1 MFLIIGSGNLAI
13 RLATWCQSSRS
24 CIIVGLSE
32 KLPVQQQD
40 ELENVEVMALPH
52 AVSLNSL
59 PLGDRN
65 PTAVLLLDPSA
76 LDDSDPI
83 QALNT
88 MWPNVPILTT
98 LPLQG
103 DGIDL
108 VSIDDVSFAAIQD
121 RIRAW
126 DRNDGSTVVQHY
138 LSSVPSGSKV
148 AIFCHDNPDPD
159 ALAAGLAIHEFVN
172 TMDLDAKLYHGGL
185 IEHQQNRAMVHLLD
199 IPVRR
204 LILDWEVA
212 DVLRESDVII
222 TVDFHRP
229 GANNILPEDC
239 VPHIIIDHHSVET
252 SVAADITMVR
262 PEFSATSSMV
272 ASLLMSINFPMN
284 ARVATALAFGIRT
297 DTLGFTRDFNAVDIR
312 ALSWLNAWVDS
323 DLLRSIEAPPRSQQ
337 TLESFSEGLNNR
349 VLVGK
354 TLLAPI
360 SQMPNRDALAQIAD
374 FLLPTADVDNVI
386 VFGPRRGRII
396 LSARTSNPDIHI
408 GRLLAERWPDG
419 LAGGHKALAGGQ
431 IPFEVLLDEVVDDVD
446 QASDD
451 ALKAMAIELEKVFN

>member
-32 KLPVQQQD
+32 KLPIQQQD
-40 ELENVEVMALPH
+40 ELKNVEVMALPH

-59 PLGDRN
+59 PLGDRS

-76 LDDSDPI
+76 LEDSNPI

-126 DRNDGSTVVQHY
+126 DRKDGSTVVQHY

-172 TMDLDAKLYHGGL
+172 YLWCKL
-185 IEHQQNRAMVHLLD
+185 
-199 IPVRR
+199 
-204 LILDWEVA
+204 
-212 DVLRESDVII
+212 
-222 TVDFHRP
+222 
-229 GANNILPEDC
+229 
-239 VPHIIIDHHSVET
+239 
-252 SVAADITMVR
+252 
-262 PEFSATSSMV
+262 
-272 ASLLMSINFPMN
+272 
-284 ARVATALAFGIRT
+284 
-297 DTLGFTRDFNAVDIR
+297 
-312 ALSWLNAWVDS
+312 
-323 DLLRSIEAPPRSQQ
+323 
-337 TLESFSEGLNNR
+337 
-349 VLVGK
+349 
-354 TLLAPI
+354 
-360 SQMPNRDALAQIAD
+360 
-374 FLLPTADVDNVI
+374 
-386 VFGPRRGRII
+386 
-396 LSARTSNPDIHI
+396 
-408 GRLLAERWPDG
+408 
-419 LAGGHKALAGGQ
+419 
-431 IPFEVLLDEVVDDVD
+431 
-446 QASDD
+446 
-451 ALKAMAIELEKVFN
+451 

>member
-1 MFLIIGSGNLAI
+1 MFLIIGSGKLAI

-32 KLPVQQQD
+32 KLPIQQQD
-40 ELENVEVMALPH
+40 ELKNVEVMALPH

-59 PLGDRN
+59 PLGDRS

-76 LDDSDPI
+76 LEDSNPI

-126 DRNDGSTVVQHY
+126 DRKDGSTVVQHY

-172 TMDLDAKLYHGGL
+172 TMGLNAKLYHGGL

-262 PEFSATSSMV
+262 PEFSATSSLV

-284 ARVATALAFGIRT
+284 IF
-297 DTLGFTRDFNAVDIR
+297 
-312 ALSWLNAWVDS
+312 
-323 DLLRSIEAPPRSQQ
+323 
-337 TLESFSEGLNNR
+337 
-349 VLVGK
+349 
-354 TLLAPI
+354 
-360 SQMPNRDALAQIAD
+360 
-374 FLLPTADVDNVI
+374 
-386 VFGPRRGRII
+386 
-396 LSARTSNPDIHI
+396 
-408 GRLLAERWPDG
+408 
-419 LAGGHKALAGGQ
+419 
-431 IPFEVLLDEVVDDVD
+431 
-446 QASDD
+446 
-451 ALKAMAIELEKVFN
+451 

>member
-32 KLPVQQQD
+32 KLPIQQQD
-40 ELENVEVMALPH
+40 ELKNVEVMALPH

-59 PLGDRN
+59 PLGDRS

-76 LDDSDPI
+76 LEDSNPI

-126 DRNDGSTVVQHY
+126 DRKDGSTVVQHY

-172 TMDLDAKLYHGGL
+172 TMGLNAKLYHGGL

-262 PEFSATSSMV
+262 PEFSATSSLV

-284 ARVATALAFGIRT
+284 TRVATALAFGIRT

-323 DLLRSIEAPPRSQQ
+323 SLLRSIEAPPRSQQ

-349 VLVGK
+349 ILVGK

-360 SQMPNRDALAQIAD
+360 RQMPNRDALAQIAD

>member
-1 MFLIIGSGNLAI
+1 MFLIIGSGYLAI

-32 KLPVQQQD
+32 KLPIQQQE
-40 ELENVEVMALPH
+40 ELENVEIMALPY

-59 PLGDRN
+59 PLGDRS

-88 MWPNVPILTT
+88 MWPTVPILTT
-98 LPLQG
+98 LPLEG

-172 TMDLDAKLYHGGL
+172 TMGLDAKLYHGGL

-272 ASLLMSINFPMN
+272 ASLLMSINFPMD
-284 ARVATALAFGIRT
+284 ARVATALAFGI
-297 DTLGFTRDFNAVDIR
+297 
-312 ALSWLNAWVDS
+312 
-323 DLLRSIEAPPRSQQ
+323 
-337 TLESFSEGLNNR
+337 
-349 VLVGK
+349 
-354 TLLAPI
+354 
-360 SQMPNRDALAQIAD
+360 
-374 FLLPTADVDNVI
+374 
-386 VFGPRRGRII
+386 
-396 LSARTSNPDIHI
+396 
-408 GRLLAERWPDG
+408 
-419 LAGGHKALAGGQ
+419 
-431 IPFEVLLDEVVDDVD
+431 
-446 QASDD
+446 
-451 ALKAMAIELEKVFN
+451 

>member
-1 MFLIIGSGNLAI
+1 
-13 RLATWCQSSRS
+13 
-24 CIIVGLSE
+24 
-32 KLPVQQQD
+32 
-40 ELENVEVMALPH
+40 
-52 AVSLNSL
+52 
-59 PLGDRN
+59 
-65 PTAVLLLDPSA
+65 
-76 LDDSDPI
+76 
-83 QALNT
+83 
-88 MWPNVPILTT
+88 
-98 LPLQG
+98 
-103 DGIDL
+103 
-108 VSIDDVSFAAIQD
+108 
-121 RIRAW
+121 
-126 DRNDGSTVVQHY
+126 
-138 LSSVPSGSKV
+138 
-148 AIFCHDNPDPD
+148 
-159 ALAAGLAIHEFVN
+159 
-172 TMDLDAKLYHGGL
+172 
-185 IEHQQNRAMVHLLD
+185 MVHLLD

-252 SVAADITMVR
+252 SVAADIIMVR

-272 ASLLMSINFPMN
+272 ASLLMSINYPMN

-323 DLLRSIEAPPRSQQ
+323 NLLRSIEAPPRSQQ

-349 VLVGK
+349 ILVGK

-431 IPFEVLLDEVVDDVD
+431 IPFEVLLDEVVDDVN

-451 ALKAMAIELEKVFN
+451 ALKAIAIELEKVFN